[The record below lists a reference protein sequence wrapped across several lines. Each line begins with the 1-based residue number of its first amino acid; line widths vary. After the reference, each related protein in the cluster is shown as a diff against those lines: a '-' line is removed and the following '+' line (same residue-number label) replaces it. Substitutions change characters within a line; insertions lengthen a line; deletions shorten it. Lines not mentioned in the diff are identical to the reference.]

1 MNSGE
6 AAPVRLGLRER
17 KKLKTQRLIQE
28 QALRLFTQQGYD
40 ETTIEQIAE
49 AAEVSPSTFF
59 RYFPTKEDVLFRDEF
74 DALIVQC
81 LQAQPRDKPPLRA
94 VRDAMRAAFAHVGA
108 EDEEQFLLRYRL
120 SMSTP
125 ALRARLF
132 KDMMEAFDLLAQTLA
147 EWRGRSP
154 SDPAVRTFV
163 GAVTGVIQQAMIAWV
178 ESEKDKG
185 FATTVDEYLARL
197 EAGLEI

>member
-6 AAPVRLGLRER
+6 TAPARMGLRER
-17 KKLKTQRLIQE
+17 KKIKTQRLIQE

-147 EWRGRSP
+147 EWRGRSA

-163 GAVTGVIQQAMIAWV
+163 GAVVGVIQQAMIAWR
-178 ESEKDKG
+178 K
-185 FATTVDEYLARL
+185 
-197 EAGLEI
+197 AGKTRVLRPLSTSTWRD